1 MSRANTHRLDGLE
14 PDNLLA
20 WLALL
25 GLLRTLEHARPAWRP
40 RAGWTVDEPPLRPRL
55 QLRTPVTRDELLAV
69 TAGGIGALAR
79 LHDFGGAEL
88 KLPAGSE
95 TRDLLAHGARGPRHT
110 ADLWAALGSDAAKSS
125 DGSELEP
132 TPLCLM
138 FGAGHQ
144 RFVERLADV
153 PRTPEPPLRGN
164 GRGAT
169 TVAEEESLAEA
180 LFSPWT
186 RPDATKG
193 FRWEPAEDVRHALR
207 ARDPTDPATRETTQH
222 GANRLAAIGLSVLTV
237 VPQRHGTDVR
247 LGLVGGARTRTGE
260 WRYAWPIWREPVTLA
275 AVRAMLVHPRVH
287 EPAVRATL
295 GIVEVRTARQI
306 RSERY
311 RNVTRAAAARRA
323 GAPVHPPSPESARMA

>member
-1 MSRANTHRLDGLE
+1 MSPAKIHRLDGLE

-25 GLLRTLEHARPAWRP
+25 GLLRSLEHARPAWRP
-40 RAGWTVDEPPLRPRL
+40 RVAWTVDEPPMRPRL
-55 QLRTPVTRDELLAV
+55 QLRTPANRDELLAV
-69 TAGGIGALAR
+69 TAAGLGALAR

-88 KLPAGSE
+88 MLPAGDE
-95 TRDLLAHGARGPRHT
+95 TRDLFAHGARGPRHT
-110 ADLWAALGSDAAKSS
+110 ADVWAALGSDAAKSS
-125 DGSELEP
+125 DGAELEP

-153 PRTPEPPLRGN
+153 PRTPEPTPPGG

-169 TVAEEESLAEA
+169 AISEEESLGAA
-180 LFSPWT
+180 LFSAWT

-193 FRWEPAEDVRHALR
+193 FRWDPAEDVRHALR
-207 ARDPTDPATRETTQH
+207 ARDPADPATRETTQH

-237 VPQRHGTDVR
+237 VPQRHGTAVR
-247 LGLVGGARTRTGE
+247 LGLVGGARTGSGE
-260 WRYAWPIWREPVTLA
+260 WHYAWPIWREPVTLA
-275 AVRAMLVHPRVH
+275 AIRAMLVYPHAH
-287 EPAVRATL
+287 DPATRAAL

-311 RNVTRAAAARRA
+311 RNVTRAAAAPRA
-323 GAPVHPPSPESARMA
+323 GAPDHPLPTRSARMT